1 MSEESGPRNS
11 PPSSRGKSV
20 YDKAEVSVA
29 VAPDTF
35 AFPVQIAAPAGADR

>member
-20 YDKAEVSVA
+20 YDKAEASVA
-29 VAPDTF
+29 VTPDVF
-35 AFPVQIAAPAGADR
+35 AFPVKIEEPAGEKR